1 MAKNNVRFSFS
12 ITKRAKKSYWYDY
25 SSRYAGHHSQSISMD
40 SQKSFFKEDRR
51 FLNIRS
57 LKSMHTTLL
66 SLKTSLNQ
74 NWNDIYGF
82 QLEAYQWNS
91 SE

>member
-1 MAKNNVRFSFS
+1 
-12 ITKRAKKSYWYDY
+12 
-25 SSRYAGHHSQSISMD
+25 MD

-51 FLNIRS
+51 FLNLRS
-57 LKSMHTTLL
+57 LKSMHTTIL

-82 QLEAYQWNS
+82 QLEAYQ
-91 SE
+91 